1 MADQNVS
8 KLGIASALLKSVG
21 SALQRSLTSPFK
33 GSNGS
38 NTYYKDIL
46 LAAFRTNLG
55 NLNIA
60 QDRYMG
66 GGSSTPIYIKHV
78 ENHKCAPES
87 ITLPSG
93 TQAHWLGSPRAKKVL
108 VYFHGG
114 GYVMPC
120 TAGLVVWLDD
130 LQKSLG
136 PDVSA
141 LLLMYDLAPE
151 AKYPTQL
158 KQAVEL
164 MRYLVEAEGRNPS
177 DLILGGDSAGGNLV
191 LGLLSHIA
199 HPHPEIAPLSLPSKI
214 HAALLI
220 SPWCS
225 LTQTNTP
232 AFITNAERD
241 MFDARCLS
249 RWATAFLG
257 SSDPFAGDFYNEP
270 VLAAPEWWEP
280 VADIVGEVLIW
291 AGDNEVLKDG
301 IQAFSK
307 KFTKG
312 FGTKGGLVNTVI
324 TPKACHE
331 EMVVERIL
339 GYKGDSGTGSHQVV
353 ESWIKA
359 KL

>member
-8 KLGIASALLKSVG
+8 KLGIASAVLKAVG
-21 SALQRSLTSPFK
+21 SASGRLVTSPFK

-38 NTYYKDIL
+38 NTYFKDVMF
-46 LAAFRTNLG
+46 AMFRTQLG
-55 NLNIA
+55 NLDLA
-60 QDRYMG
+60 QDRYMNVAT
-66 GGSSTPIYIKHV
+66 TPTYLQFAKD
-78 ENHKCAPES
+78 NGFTPES

-93 TQAHWLGSPRAKKVL
+93 AQAHWFGSSSVKKVI

-120 TAGLVVWLDD
+120 GPGHQLWLND

-141 LLLMYDLAPE
+141 LLLAYDLAPE
-151 AKYPTQL
+151 HPYPAQL

-164 MRYLVEAEGRNPS
+164 LRYLVEKEGRNPA
-177 DLILGGDSAGGNLV
+177 DLILGGDSAGGNLT
-191 LGLLSHIA
+191 LGVLSHLA
-199 HPHPEIAPLSLPSKI
+199 HPHPEIEPLVLPSKL

-220 SPWCS
+220 SPWAS
-225 LTQTNTP
+225 LTQTHTP

-241 MFDARCLS
+241 MFDARTLN
-249 RWATAFLG
+249 RWSAAFLG
-257 SSDPFAGDFYNEP
+257 SDSPFAGDFYSEP
-270 VLAAPEWWEP
+270 VLAAPEWWTP
-280 VADIVGEVLIW
+280 VAEVIDEVLIW

-301 IQAFSK
+301 ILAFAD

-312 FGTKGGLVNTVI
+312 FAAKGGVAHTIV

-331 EMVVERIL
+331 EMIVERIL
-339 GYKGDSGTGSHQVV
+339 GYKGDSGTGSQQAVQAWV
-353 ESWIKA
+353 KS